1 MCNHLAQC
9 DNNLATTSAVSVGSS
24 PSDVSQCDVT
34 YLGTGKIETRG
45 VCHREAPTPHH
56 AANLE
61 GLRDVAETL
70 VQLALGSLHLL

>member
-1 MCNHLAQC
+1 MCLC
-9 DNNLATTSAVSVGSS
+9 DG
-24 PSDVSQCDVT
+24 T
-34 YLGTGKIETRG
+34 YLGTGTTEPRG
-45 VCHREAPTPHH
+45 VCHREAPTPRH